1 MCRLATVMSCLQCLF
16 IGCTAV
22 RSRGAK
28 VVIFPLA
35 GKGLGAERMIETDEC
50 LAWMGICGRD
60 VMGEVGCG

>member
-1 MCRLATVMSCLQCLF
+1 MAQARLATVMSCLQCLF

-35 GKGLGAERMIETDEC
+35 GKGLGAERMTETDEC
-50 LAWMGICGRD
+50 LA
-60 VMGEVGCG
+60 